1 MVNGT
6 EHEVVKVNLPE
17 QQSPGGTRDGFTWG
31 YGWTV
36 SNRPNHMLKPQ
47 PHPHLNESI

>member
-17 QQSPGGTRDGFTWG
+17 QQSPGGTRDEFTWG
-31 YGWTV
+31 YGWTE
-36 SNRPNHMLKPQ
+36 SNRPNQMLKPQ
-47 PHPHLNESI
+47 PHLHLNESI